1 MLPPNPKCS
10 EFIDIWPNRY
20 LKYADFDFNVK
31 NDFYEIFTSCQV
43 KLTSRLNCSEIH
55 A

>member
-10 EFIDIWPNRY
+10 EFIDIWPNCY
-20 LKYADFDFNVK
+20 LKYVDFDLNVK
-31 NDFYEIFTSCQV
+31 SDFYEIFQV
-43 KLTSRLNCSEIH
+43 KLTPRLNCSEIH